1 MITIKNEPRRY
12 EGVENR
18 VQFIALGMALVFLAP
33 VLKLWHLQI
42 INQSE
47 YLGKAED
54 QRIWPTTL
62 ESDRG
67 IIYGQNDVILAD
79 NRASVNVVF
88 VPGECPE
95 NRREETCI
103 RLARILGLEPHAV
116 LEKVNSNA
124 GNPFEQVIIKND
136 VTKAELFHIEENS
149 FDLPGV
155 MTLVRPQRRYLYR
168 NTGGQLLGYLGE
180 INRNQLNVDGWRE
193 RGYRQ
198 GDVIGQ
204 GGLEAQYEHLLQ
216 GQDGFLQVTKY
227 ARGRPQLR
235 TDRGGMPVLA
245 RRDSA
250 GNVST
255 IEGTGAEPQAGE
267 PLYLT
272 LDIDLQQ
279 KCEELLAGEVGAI
292 VVLDSDT
299 GAVLAMA
306 SVPSYDPSVFVS
318 HDPTNERLRLLNPKD
333 ANDPK
338 PMLHRAYRELYP
350 PGSVFK
356 VMMAA
361 AALEEGVVTPS
372 TSYFC
377 GGRFRVPNSSRIAH
391 CWKRS
396 GHGRVAM
403 KEALA
408 YSCDVYF
415 YNVGLGLGIDRMQE
429 WSHRMGLGVET
440 GIDLPRE
447 EGGLIPG
454 REWKKAQFHDKP
466 IWDQNWYPGDTVNV
480 SIGQGSAAAT
490 PLQCA
495 VLMASIV
502 NGGYRV
508 TPYLNRA
515 KGPSLSE
522 RFLDDTSVDVIWAGM
537 RMCVDKAP
545 PDYPSGTG
553 WRAGVPG
560 IAVLGKTGSAQVM
573 SLAHHEQFASEEDIP
588 YEWRDHAWFVAGV
601 IDREPKVSIC
611 ILVEHGHHGSTAA
624 SILAKPLIEY
634 IYRDR
639 QAPQVQVAQREGE
652 N

>member
-1 MITIKNEPRRY
+1 VITIKNEPKRY
-12 EGVENR
+12 EGVEHR
-18 VQFIALGMALVFLAP
+18 VQLLALGMAIVFLAP
-33 VLKLWHLQI
+33 LFKLWQLQVV
-42 INQSE
+42 NQSE
-47 YLGKAED
+47 YLGRAED

-67 IIYGQNDVILAD
+67 AIYGKDEVILAD
-79 NRASVNVVF
+79 NRASVNIVF
-88 VPGECPE
+88 VPGECPDT
-95 NRREETCI
+95 RIEETCI
-103 RLARILGLEPHAV
+103 RLARILGLEANGI
-116 LEKVNSNA
+116 LEKVKGNA
-124 GNPFEQVIIKND
+124 GNPFEHVSIKND

-180 INRNQLNVDGWRE
+180 ISRSQLEDGWRE

-198 GDVIGQ
+198 GDVIGL
-204 GGLEAQYEHLLQ
+204 GGLEYQYEHQLQ

-245 RRDSA
+245 KRDSA
-250 GNVST
+250 GNAST
-255 IEGTGAEPQAGE
+255 IEGTGAEPQAGD

-272 LDIDLQQ
+272 LDIDLQE
-279 KCEELLAGEVGAI
+279 KCEALLAGQVGAI
-292 VVLDSDT
+292 VVLEADT

-318 HDPTNERLRLLNPKD
+318 HDPTGERLRLLNPKE
-333 ANDPK
+333 ASDPK
-338 PMLHRAYRELYP
+338 PMLHRAYREQYP

-356 VMMAA
+356 ILMAA

-372 TSYFC
+372 TSFSC

-447 EGGLIPG
+447 VGGLIPG
-454 REWKKAQFHDKP
+454 
-466 IWDQNWYPGDTVNV
+466 
-480 SIGQGSAAAT
+480 
-490 PLQCA
+490 
-495 VLMASIV
+495 
-502 NGGYRV
+502 
-508 TPYLNRA
+508 
-515 KGPSLSE
+515 
-522 RFLDDTSVDVIWAGM
+522 AGM
-537 RMCVDKAP
+537 EKGAVPRQ
-545 PDYPSGTG
+545 
-553 WRAGVPG
+553 AGLGPELVPRRHG
-560 IAVLGKTGSAQVM
+560 
-573 SLAHHEQFASEEDIP
+573 E
-588 YEWRDHAWFVAGV
+588 
-601 IDREPKVSIC
+601 REYRPGQRRV
-611 ILVEHGHHGSTAA
+611 HTAA
-624 SILAKPLIEY
+624 MRRNDGRHRKRRLPGNPL
-634 IYRDR
+634 
-639 QAPQVQVAQREGE
+639 PQPREGTE
-652 N
+652 PLRTIPQ